1 LQLQLPLQLQ
11 LFLPLLVSSRHPDP
25 ELVEWGRIPVFAFCS
40 CLSAIAVAVPN
51 PKTKRFPPQKCHFS
65 QQIYQKPSKNGKN
78 RKKPVETEEIWLTKR
93 SERMKVNCGTVLRT
107 RMNIDD
113 FALQNRMRFYGIFM
127 QVR

>member
-1 LQLQLPLQLQ
+1 M
-11 LFLPLLVSSRHPDP
+11 
-25 ELVEWGRIPVFAFCS
+25 
-40 CLSAIAVAVPN
+40 
-51 PKTKRFPPQKCHFS
+51 
-65 QQIYQKPSKNGKN
+65 
-78 RKKPVETEEIWLTKR
+78 ETEEIWLTKR

>member
-1 LQLQLPLQLQ
+1 MY
-11 LFLPLLVSSRHPDP
+11 LFLNRT
-25 ELVEWGRIPVFAFCS
+25 E
-40 CLSAIAVAVPN
+40 
-51 PKTKRFPPQKCHFS
+51 
-65 QQIYQKPSKNGKN
+65 KN

-113 FALQNRMRFYGIFM
+113 FALKKPDALYRIFM

>member
-1 LQLQLPLQLQ
+1 MYLILN
-11 LFLPLLVSSRHPDP
+11 RT
-25 ELVEWGRIPVFAFCS
+25 E
-40 CLSAIAVAVPN
+40 
-51 PKTKRFPPQKCHFS
+51 
-65 QQIYQKPSKNGKN
+65 KN